1 VVGEADK
8 LLERLDPVAD
18 DAIRVAAIL
27 WTWLDSRRR
36 MLGGLQRKPPEIRA
50 DGLKLPPFER
60 IGEDERK
67 HLKAASIA
75 TAAELLVRIDKLL
88 TQRPPYGMHRVKS
101 ADGDDVI
108 VMWKQA
114 PLMRKL
120 RDDLEPPSAVEQ
132 PALTALAPRLV
143 VCQLESRQV
152 RLESVRTVGPSWRAA
167 LAGLEQGCAHETLSI
182 HLDCLGDAGL
192 EPSGDGI
199 PGWTTDGKFALGWFD
214 EACLDRKIEACCE
227 AAAVDA
233 IREAAEPHAV
243 LVLPELVATAGIER
257 KITAALD
264 ELNERGRSPA
274 LTVVG
279 LYHRFP
285 ETEELLEPAEQDLV
299 GDAPL
304 SKRVNEAVVF
314 GPDGNELWRHRKLSA
329 AEAPANGRLAPAATT
344 SPVTEDI
351 APGREL
357 RLVDSPIG
365 WIALLICIDVF
376 AEHLAPRLERC
387 GADVLLVPS
396 LSPTIHRHRNALQ
409 LLVQRL
415 WGLAFVCNRAPCRPE
430 QGGSRWNEPE
440 NRSFW
445 AIARYPPKDRLPT
458 AGSTSLVFR
467 LDKEIVKR

>member
-1 VVGEADK
+1 MVGEADK

-108 VMWKQA
+108 VMWKRA

-120 RDDLEPPSAVEQ
+120 REDLEPPSAVEQ
-132 PALTALAPRLV
+132 PSLTALAPRLV

-152 RLESVRTVGPSWRAA
+152 RLESVRTVGLSWRAA
-167 LAGLEQGCAHETLSI
+167 LAGLEQGCAHHTLSI

-192 EPSGDGI
+192 EPSRDGI
-199 PGWTTDGKFALGWFD
+199 PGWTTDGKITRGWFD
-214 EACLDRKIEACCE
+214 EACLNREIEASCE

-233 IREAAEPHAV
+233 IRGAAEPHAV

-257 KITAALD
+257 KIAVALE
-264 ELNERGRSPA
+264 ELNEEGRSPA
-274 LTVVG
+274 LTIVG

-285 ETEELLEPAEQDLV
+285 ETEELLEPAEQALV

-304 SKRVNEAVVF
+304 SKRVNEAVVL
-314 GPDGNELWRHRKLSA
+314 GPDGRELWRHRKLSV
-329 AEAPANGRLAPAATT
+329 AEAVSNGRLGPSATA
-344 SPVTEDI
+344 SRVSEDI
-351 APGREL
+351 TPGRTL
-357 RLVDSPIG
+357 GLVDSPIG
-365 WIALLICIDVF
+365 WIAVLICIDVF
-376 AEHLAPRLERC
+376 AGHLGLRLEES

-396 LSPTIHRHRNALQ
+396 LSPTVHRHRNAVQ

-415 WGLAFVCNRAPCRPE
+415 WGAGFVCNRAPSRPGN
-430 QGGSRWNEPE
+430 GGSRWNEPE

-445 AIARYPPKDRLPT
+445 AIARYPPKDRLPN
-458 AGSTSLVFR
+458 AGRTSIVFR
-467 LDKEIVKR
+467 LDKEIGKR